1 MTIVERGGEPV
12 AVIVHDRAFEEDPAL
27 IASVSAALR
36 LAVENERLAERVT
49 AQLAE
54 VRASRARIVEAGDT
68 ERRRVERDLHD
79 GAQQRI
85 VALTLALRTAQNS
98 LGPDAEPAAR
108 DHLDHALEEARAA
121 LAELRELARGI
132 HPQILT
138 SAGLAAAVGAL
149 AQRSSVDV
157 AVRIAPEDR
166 YEPAIE
172 SAAYFVISEA
182 LANVAKYA
190 AASKVTIAADW
201 RDSELMVEI
210 ADDGVGGAA
219 ASTGS
224 GLQGLADRLAALDGQ
239 LEIRSPVGGGT
250 RVLARIPSSAP
261 TPNPV

>member
-1 MTIVERGGEPV
+1 M
-12 AVIVHDRAFEEDPAL
+12 
-27 IASVSAALR
+27 
-36 LAVENERLAERVT
+36 
-49 AQLAE
+49 
-54 VRASRARIVEAGDT
+54 
-68 ERRRVERDLHD
+68 
-79 GAQQRI
+79 
-85 VALTLALRTAQNS
+85 ALTLALRIAQNS

-108 DHLDHALEEARAA
+108 DQLDRALDEARAA

-149 AQRSSVDV
+149 AQRSSVNI
-157 AVRIAPEDR
+157 AVRIAPEER

-190 AASKVTIAADW
+190 AASNVTIAADW
-201 RDSELMVEI
+201 SDSELTVEI

-224 GLQGLADRLAALDGQ
+224 GLRGLADRLAALNGR
-239 LEIRSPVGGGT
+239 LEIWSPVGGGT

-261 TPNPV
+261 IPNPA